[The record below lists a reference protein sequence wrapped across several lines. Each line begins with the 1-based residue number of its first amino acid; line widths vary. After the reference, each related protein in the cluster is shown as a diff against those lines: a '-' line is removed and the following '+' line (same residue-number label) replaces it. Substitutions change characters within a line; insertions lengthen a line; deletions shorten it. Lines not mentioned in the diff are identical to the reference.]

1 MYTWKIVNQVMFF
14 TTIKTIFKN
23 ERKFFII
30 KEKEKNEREREE
42 RECAFDWEQ
51 EKWKREKNNITATL
65 RSSRHV
71 VERYLLKFWLD

>member
-1 MYTWKIVNQVMFF
+1 MFF

-42 RECAFDWEQ
+42 RECAFD
-51 EKWKREKNNITATL
+51 
-65 RSSRHV
+65 
-71 VERYLLKFWLD
+71 